1 MIKKCFHTIVFLIF
15 SVFVSAQSNVS
26 FEAFCD
32 AKRVVAGNYF
42 EVSFT
47 LKNAEGSNFKP
58 PSFNGF
64 EVLSGP
70 SRSVSTQIIN
80 GVVSSQMGYSY
91 TLMAQKVGNFTIG
104 SATIKANGK
113 TLKTVPLKIEVVKGK
128 SNTSP
133 GDGNG
138 GSQVFIRTEPSTQ
151 QAKIGQQILVD
162 YKIYTTVNI
171 ESYAPMEE
179 SNYDGFFAQEVKRFN
194 GQVLREVVDGVQYT
208 TQVLKRVALF
218 PQQAGILKIDPL
230 KVRLEVATGKKQS
243 YGFFSRSITTPVV
256 AKTDPVE
263 ITVQPFDE
271 NAPASFNGAVGKYAF
286 TASPENVVI
295 STDDALKIKVLIN
308 GNGDIK
314 RLQAPP
320 LNVPL
325 DSFEIYDAKVL
336 DERIFENQGEKNG
349 RKLFELIALPKY
361 PGRYIIEPEFTYFDT
376 DSLKFVTLKSGPY
389 KIAVRRGNGV
399 GTSIVASPER
409 QDLNEDIRFI
419 KMETKLNKT
428 DSPFFGS
435 TIFWVLSLL
444 PFIVFGGA
452 FAYKRV
458 LDKQSNLDIGLLK
471 KRRAN
476 KVALNRLKT
485 AKKHLDSKE
494 SKSFYDEVSRA
505 SLGYVCDKLSIP
517 LSELTKENVKEKL
530 ESLQVSE
537 GNIERFMK
545 IIHTC
550 EMALFAGMDNS
561 EAMTETYENAMEV
574 IAGIEE
580 EIGN

>member
-104 SATIKANGK
+104 SATIRANGK

-399 GTSIVASPER
+399 STSIVASPER

>member
-80 GVVSSQMGYSY
+80 GVVSSQLGYSY

-104 SATIKANGK
+104 SATIRANGK

-128 SNTSP
+128 SNTSS

-399 GTSIVASPER
+399 STSIVASPER

-428 DSPFFGS
+428 ESPFFGS